1 VNKNNFD
8 FDAID
13 SAPMRQK
20 RSETLA
26 FSDEVL
32 AQVFIDRHVADLRY
46 TALWGKWLIWD
57 GCRWAPDDR
66 LATFSLVRQLCYEQ
80 ARQAESK
87 EAKGIAS
94 AGTVAAIERLA
105 RADQRIAVTVDERDA
120 DPWLLNT
127 AGGTVDLR
135 TGQMSESNFED
146 KLTKITGVSPD
157 WSCATPLFDQL
168 LLRATAGDMELIAF
182 LRRMAGYSLTG
193 SIQEHVLFFLY
204 GTGANGKSTFL
215 NAITA
220 CAGEYHRV
228 APIET
233 FTASKGERHPTD
245 LAGLRGAR
253 LVTAVETEEG
263 RRWDESKIKALTGGD
278 TISARF
284 MRQDYF
290 DYTPQFK
297 LIIAGNHKPGLRSVD
312 EAIRRRLNLIPFT
325 VTIPPEERDTELG
338 EKLKAELP
346 GILAWMIDGCLD
358 WQRGGLKP
366 PQVVTEA
373 TDAYLEAEDGA
384 SAWLEESCQRDPNA
398 FWSLTDLFTSWSEW
412 ANKHGEYIGT
422 TRKLSST
429 LESKKFMPTRKTSAR
444 GFLGLRILPVRS
456 WDRVDDD

>member
-1 VNKNNFD
+1 MTGSGAPVTASKRRDARSCSTMTASNSSTSSRNRRNASSSPPISVCSRGMAVNKNNFD

-80 ARQAESK
+80 ARQAESN

-105 RADQRIAVTVDERDA
+105 RADQRIAVTVDEWDA

-182 LRRMAGYSLTG
+182 LRRMAGFSLTG

-215 NAITA
+215 NAI
-220 CAGEYHRV
+220 
-228 APIET
+228 
-233 FTASKGERHPTD
+233 
-245 LAGLRGAR
+245 
-253 LVTAVETEEG
+253 
-263 RRWDESKIKALTGGD
+263 
-278 TISARF
+278 
-284 MRQDYF
+284 
-290 DYTPQFK
+290 
-297 LIIAGNHKPGLRSVD
+297 
-312 EAIRRRLNLIPFT
+312 
-325 VTIPPEERDTELG
+325 
-338 EKLKAELP
+338 
-346 GILAWMIDGCLD
+346 
-358 WQRGGLKP
+358 
-366 PQVVTEA
+366 
-373 TDAYLEAEDGA
+373 
-384 SAWLEESCQRDPNA
+384 
-398 FWSLTDLFTSWSEW
+398 
-412 ANKHGEYIGT
+412 
-422 TRKLSST
+422 
-429 LESKKFMPTRKTSAR
+429 
-444 GFLGLRILPVRS
+444 
-456 WDRVDDD
+456 